1 MLSLHALKTEEIDDE
16 DGLEEVDDDGPE
28 VEELDEVL
36 ADGASSAG
44 LGLHIDGI
52 EDDEDGGVGGGRGGI
67 ACFSGDAVAAA
78 AAAAAAAPPDDGA
91 PRALKRWLLPP
102 SLTPKR
108 GRRSGVPPET
118 VPVEADARPSADGAW
133 RCGKCGAAYEARI
146 GLFAHARFCA
156 KRAAAWACEWCAC
169 SEVETSH
176 KASGPNGPKTL
187 CSTCGQRYRHG
198 ADSMPL
204 QTDTGEFL
212 CATCHRGFPS
222 MKHLG
227 GHRRFCDGGVWRCQ
241 WCECKWEDSGGKGP
255 GPAGAMTLCSACSQ
269 RYKSGHAGPPPKNEA
284 GLYVCDKC
292 ERTFESIMGLGSH
305 RKRCDGGQW
314 RCQWCE
320 CKADEASGKGPG
332 PSGGGTLCSLCSSR
346 FRSGHVGLPSTNAD
360 GRYPCERCERTFE
373 SFRALGMHSRD
384 CDGGQW
390 RCEWCEC
397 KADETSGKAPG
408 PHGGGTLCSACG
420 ARHRAGHS
428 GPPPKNDQGL
438 YVCDKCE
445 RTFESIM
452 GLGSHRKRCDGG
464 QWRCEWCQCKAD
476 EASGKGRGPSGGGT
490 LCSLCSSRFRAG
502 HHALPPTDANGRYPC
517 ERCGRTFESFRALGM
532 HSRDCDGGQW
542 RCEWCECKAD
552 ETSGKGPGPNG
563 SGTLCSA
570 CGSRYRNGA
579 TGPVLQDAFGQFPC
593 EVCGRPFETISG
605 LGTHRRHCTGVRK
618 LKA

>member
-1 MLSLHALKTEEIDDE
+1 MQSKDNDDE
-16 DGLEEVDDDGPE
+16 DGLEEVHDDGPE

-36 ADGASSAG
+36 ADGVSSAG
-44 LGLHIDGI
+44 LGLHIDSI
-52 EDDEDGGVGGGRGGI
+52 EDDEDGGVGGGRDGI

-108 GRRSGVPPET
+108 GRRCGVPPET
-118 VPVEADARPSADGAW
+118 VPVEADARPSADGVW

-156 KRAAAWACEWCAC
+156 KRAAAWACDWCSC
-169 SEVETSH
+169 SEAETFH
-176 KASGPNGPKTL
+176 KANGPNGPKTL

-204 QTDTGEFL
+204 QTDTGEYL

-292 ERTFESIMGLGSH
+292 ERAFESIMGLGSH

-346 FRSGHVGLPSTNAD
+346 FRAGHVALPPTDAS

-438 YVCDKCE
+438 YVCDKCGKG
-445 RTFESIM
+445 FELIM
-452 GLGSHRKRCDGG
+452 GLGSHRRFCDGG
-464 QWRCEWCQCKAD
+464 QWRCQWCECKAD
-476 EASGKGRGPSGGGT
+476 EASGKGPGPSGGGT

-502 HHALPPTDANGRYPC
+502 HVALPPTDASGRYPC

-552 ETSGKGPGPNG
+552 ETSGKGPGPHG
-563 SGTLCSA
+563 GGTLCSA